1 MSKIEAQESYLI
13 ATALGNVVVRD
24 KLVSDA
30 DVEDVVKSQAIS
42 QARLIQMVNVG
53 KQIDKNAVL
62 PAAVLPSVFRDAGDE

>member
-1 MSKIEAQESYLI
+1 MSKVEAQKSFLI

-30 DVEDVVKSQAIS
+30 DIEDVVKTQAIS

-53 KQIDKNAVL
+53 KQIDKNATL
-62 PAAVLPSVFRDAGDE
+62 PAAVLPSIFKDAGDE